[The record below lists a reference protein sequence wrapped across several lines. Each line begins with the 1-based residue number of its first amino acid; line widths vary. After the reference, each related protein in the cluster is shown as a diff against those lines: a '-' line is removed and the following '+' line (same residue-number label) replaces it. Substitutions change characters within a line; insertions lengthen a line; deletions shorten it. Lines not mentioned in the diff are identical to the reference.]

1 MARYCTKC
9 GGLLVQGT
17 DTCIICG
24 KTIAHDEQLVY
35 KPEADHVSSSKPP
48 VSNSSQHI
56 RIVTFPNGKS
66 QAIPNAAPI
75 PPFRSSGTLPGPQ
88 IRFVTA
94 PGGRRIEGSSTARS
108 YKTT

>member
-24 KTIAHDEQLVY
+24 KTIAHEETLVY
-35 KPEADHVSSSKPP
+35 KTESDHIYSSKPP
-48 VSNSSQHI
+48 SSGSSQHM
-56 RIVTFPNGKS
+56 RIVTHPNVNPKS
-66 QAIPNAAPI
+66 IPNAAPI

-94 PGGRRIEGSSTARS
+94 PGGRRIEGSSIARS